1 MSLANH
7 YFKSSPNFRCLLNAW
22 PRLYMHV
29 LFCKIL
35 VYERSKEMF
44 TCHSFV
50 DCIDIVIVFS
60 LILQNKLL
68 KQGLNKLIKPFLQTL
83 HETLNQNLLLKNV
96 SKHIL

>member
-7 YFKSSPNFRCLLNAW
+7 FFKTSQNFRCLLNAK

-50 DCIDIVIVFS
+50 DCIDIVIINFTKQ
-60 LILQNKLL
+60 I
-68 KQGLNKLIKPFLQTL
+68 KQGLNKRIKPFLQTL
-83 HETLNQNLLLKNV
+83 HETLNQNQLLKNV